1 MCARLGKEVALF
13 PALVSSRRSPG
24 ILRGLEIS
32 ALAAT
37 LVHEGVTSAA
47 AVLRALFMSSLQTID

>member
-13 PALVSSRRSPG
+13 PALVSSRRIPG
-24 ILRGLEIS
+24 ILRGLQIS
-32 ALAAT
+32 AIAAT

-47 AVLRALFMSSLQTID
+47 AVLRALFMSNLQTID